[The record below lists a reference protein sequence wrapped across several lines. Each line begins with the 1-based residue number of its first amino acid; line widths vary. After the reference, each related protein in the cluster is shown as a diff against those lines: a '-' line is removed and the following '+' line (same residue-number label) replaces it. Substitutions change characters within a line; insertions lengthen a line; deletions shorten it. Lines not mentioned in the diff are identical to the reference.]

1 MGEVV
6 SKDLKTAPDVTIIG
20 AGIIGI
26 CSALSLLEKGVSVRI
41 IDRNPPGSGA
51 SHGNAGIISPWSLIP
66 QSLPGT
72 WKNIPRWVLDPD
84 GPVSFKFAHLFRT
97 LPWAVQFI
105 KNMTENDTR
114 RISDAMEIL
123 TSGSVE
129 LYRHHLAG
137 TGHEDL
143 VADSYYV
150 HAFRQSERANIN
162 GLDYRIRREKGAD
175 ITKVDAGE
183 LSDLEPDLSKE
194 FKAALI
200 IKGQARAISPGKIG
214 EVLSQKAMRMGA
226 EFLQEDVKDIR
237 KVDDEMWEIFTNNG
251 AYKSPKVLVASGVWS
266 TNLLK
271 SFGYKLPLIA
281 ERGYHV
287 QFPKASAQLNHSVM
301 DVDRKIVGS
310 SMSEGLRV
318 AGTSEFASIDAPPN
332 RRRFESLKKLAKR
345 MVPSIEFED
354 TIEWMGH
361 RPSFPDNIPVLGEL
375 PDHKGLYG
383 AFGHSHYG
391 LMMAPKSGHII
402 ANMMVGEHSNLD
414 LSVFA
419 ADRFK

>member
-1 MGEVV
+1 MGDAVQEET
-6 SKDLKTAPDVTIIG
+6 KTQPDVTIIG
-20 AGIIGI
+20 AGIVGI

-41 IDRNPPGSGA
+41 IDRNAPGSGA
-51 SHGNAGIISPWSLIP
+51 SQGNAGIISPWSLIP

-105 KNMTENDTR
+105 KNMTEPDTR

-129 LYRHHLAG
+129 LYQHHLSG
-137 TGHEDL
+137 TGHEEL

-150 HAFRQSERANIN
+150 HAFRHAERANIDS
-162 GLDYRIRREKGAD
+162 LDYKIRREKGAD
-175 ITKVDAGE
+175 ITKIDANE
-183 LSDLEPDLSKE
+183 LSDLEPDLSSE
-194 FKAALI
+194 FKAAIL

-214 EVLSQKAMRMGA
+214 EVLSQKAMRLGA
-226 EFLQEDVKDIR
+226 EFLQEDVKVIR
-237 KVDDEMWEIFTNNG
+237 KTNDEMWEIVTNNG
-251 AYKSPKVLVASGVWS
+251 TYISSKVLVASGVWS
-266 TNLLK
+266 ANLLK
-271 SFGYKLPLIA
+271 SLGYELPLIA

-287 QFPKASAQLNHSVM
+287 QFPKTSAQLNHSVM

-332 RRRFESLKKLAKR
+332 KRRFKSLKKLAKS
-345 MVPSIEFED
+345 MVPTLEIGE
-354 TIEWMGH
+354 TLEWMGH
-361 RPSFPDNIPVLGEL
+361 RPSFPDNLPVLGQL
-375 PDHKGLYG
+375 PHHKGLFG

-391 LMMAPKSGHII
+391 LMMAPKSGKII
-402 ANMMVGEHSNLD
+402 ADLMTGEHSNLD
-414 LSVFA
+414 LSVFSA
-419 ADRFK
+419 TRFK